1 MDLDTYKK
9 IFSEEDAV
17 GWDVIDEVVDALYPN
32 QEPTHYAPDFP
43 ASLGGDS
50 YLDGISVYQSDKQEP
65 HFHFVTYGFS
75 NLYYD
80 EKSAGGDYSGFG
92 FELTFRLKKTG
103 DKNVTWAINF
113 LQNIAKY
120 VFTSGNY
127 FEPYHVFPA
136 NSPIR
141 LDYNTEL
148 IAVAFVLDPELGE
161 IETPHGTVQ
170 FLQAVGITSQEFQM
184 LKKDFS
190 IGKVE
195 ELMGHLRKDN
205 PLLITDLDRK

>member
-1 MDLDTYKK
+1 VDLDTYKK

-17 GWDVIDEVVDALYPN
+17 GWDAIDEVVDALYPN

-170 FLQAVGITSQEFQM
+170 FLQAVGITSKEFQM

>member
-17 GWDVIDEVVDALYPN
+17 GWDAIDEVVDALYPN

-170 FLQAVGITSQEFQM
+170 FLQAVGITSKEFQM

>member
-17 GWDVIDEVVDALYPN
+17 GWDAIDEVVDALYPN

-103 DKNVTWAINF
+103 GKNVTWAINF

>member
-17 GWDVIDEVVDALYPN
+17 GWDAIDEVVDALYPN
-32 QEPTHYAPDFP
+32 QEPTHYAPDLP

-120 VFTSGNY
+120 VFTSRNY

-170 FLQAVGITSQEFQM
+170 FLQAVGITSKEFQM

>member
-32 QEPTHYAPDFP
+32 QEPTHYDPDFP

-120 VFTSGNY
+120 VFTSRNY

-170 FLQAVGITSQEFQM
+170 FLQAVGITSKEFQM

>member
-170 FLQAVGITSQEFQM
+170 FLQAVGITSKEFQM

>member
-1 MDLDTYKK
+1 VDLDTYKK

-170 FLQAVGITSQEFQM
+170 FLQAVGITSKEFQM

>member
-103 DKNVTWAINF
+103 GKNVTWAINF

>member
-1 MDLDTYKK
+1 VDLDTYKK

-17 GWDVIDEVVDALYPN
+17 GWDAIDEVVDALYPN
-32 QEPTHYAPDFP
+32 QEPTHYAPDLP